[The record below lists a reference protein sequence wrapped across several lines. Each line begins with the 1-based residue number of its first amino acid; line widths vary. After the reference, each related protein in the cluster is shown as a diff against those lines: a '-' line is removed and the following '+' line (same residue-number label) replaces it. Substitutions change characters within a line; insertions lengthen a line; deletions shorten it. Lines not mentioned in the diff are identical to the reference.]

1 MSLHS
6 PPRFTAT
13 LVAAAMFV
21 SGISPGALAQSAPK
35 VTGTAGCIV
44 KGNISAGEAAQCGN
58 PTTDNLN
65 YGNWT
70 TATEVNN
77 ALTNLQNQI
86 NTIRNSGGAEP
97 EPLK

>member
-6 PPRFTAT
+6 PPRFIAA
-13 LVAAAMFV
+13 LVAAAIAV
-21 SGISPGALAQSAPK
+21 SGFGPGAHAQTAPK

-44 KGNISAGEAAQCGN
+44 KGTISAGEAAQCGN
-58 PTTDNLN
+58 PTSDNLN

-77 ALTNLQNQI
+77 ALSNLQNQI
-86 NTIRNSGGAEP
+86 IDLAWENLNYAA
-97 EPLK
+97 